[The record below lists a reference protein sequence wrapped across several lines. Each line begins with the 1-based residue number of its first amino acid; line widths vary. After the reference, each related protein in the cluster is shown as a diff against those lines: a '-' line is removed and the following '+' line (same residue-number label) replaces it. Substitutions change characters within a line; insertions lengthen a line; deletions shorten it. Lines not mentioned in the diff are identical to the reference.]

1 MITTDAP
8 GWLRR
13 SDQAVTWAR
22 TMLTP
27 AAPSS
32 STARQQICRGALL
45 VTTVI
50 RTCGIA
56 CERDCSID
64 GKPYD
69 TATLISAAWLSGG
82 LAYPV
87 RCKIRA
93 ADGNPVLATSLDV
106 SQSRESL
113 AYSCT
118 RVAVQPPLRSSPSL
132 TNVS

>member
-8 GWLRR
+8 AWLRR

-22 TMLTP
+22 STCSHR

-32 STARQQICRGALL
+32 STARQQICQGALL

-56 CERDCSID
+56 RGRDCPAD

-69 TATLISAAWLSGG
+69 CGTLSHRRDHQAKNP
-82 LAYPV
+82 YP
-87 RCKIRA
+87 
-93 ADGNPVLATSLDV
+93 G
-106 SQSRESL
+106 
-113 AYSCT
+113 
-118 RVAVQPPLRSSPSL
+118 
-132 TNVS
+132 